1 MGLLSRISA
10 GIDLPAEE
18 SPLSQAG
25 LSFFEFV
32 TKHNLS
38 HCAVFQR
45 VNTFYVFSHS
55 FGFDGETIL
64 QSISTS
70 DFWEGT
76 VKENKW
82 NFFSRDENNLNTV
95 LQFFSI
101 NLKTN
106 ISYVNIFFGQNKIL
120 LTAFESK
127 PDYGNQLDEISKDFL
142 SIDFDKFQTEKR
154 KSESSLILHMDI
166 KNASSKILRNLN
178 TEIKS
183 VMENSFLTETY
194 AALKTLIDSPSSV
207 NITENKIISISLES
221 KSHITK
227 ETLEVF
233 LKNALKNI
241 FKDASSLISYE
252 Y

>member
-55 FGFDGETIL
+55 YGFDGDTVL

-76 VKENKW
+76 VEKNKW
-82 NFFSRDENNLNTV
+82 NYFSRDENNLNTV
-95 LQFFSI
+95 LQFFSM

-106 ISYVNIFFGQNKIL
+106 ISYVKIFMGNDKVL
-120 LTAFESK
+120 LTAFETNPGSEN
-127 PDYGNQLDEISKDFL
+127 DLDTIAKDFL
-142 SIDFDKFQTEKR
+142 NMDFEKI
-154 KSESSLILHMDI
+154 SEEKNNSDSSLILNMNI
-166 KNASSKILRNLN
+166 KDAVSEALGNLN
-178 TEIKS
+178 TEIKT
-183 VMENSFLTETY
+183 VMENAFLTETY
-194 AALKTLIDSPSSV
+194 AALKTLIEAPSSFYI
-207 NITENKIISISLES
+207 NDNRNISISIES

-241 FKDASSLISYE
+241 FKNATTLISYE